1 MRFFHYSQ
9 KKDRY
14 TMPRSS
20 VVFSISVIIIASV
33 LNGCLGPKFI
43 QPARQSFAFDYTPS
57 AQALAKTE
65 GELSFALLDFQVEVE
80 QDPRPQSIFTSNTSS
95 GRTILIDRLARGLE
109 RDFSEIITAQGYGIR
124 GPFESHSEMTYPDK
138 EDTDLILFTRIV
150 IQADHTNLY
159 WERYENKDTYTLAIR
174 ASPPSRATLDV
185 SFEFH
190 IYESLSK
197 EMLWAKSITL
207 EPLNI
212 DLLYR
217 NSGGILYAGIPS
229 FEVMLERDNSYHAA
243 VGSLFK
249 REYSNIIDRMI
260 AYLHPKEMAQV
271 NEAAKRVRAKK
282 VY

>member
-1 MRFFHYSQ
+1 
-9 KKDRY
+9 
-14 TMPRSS
+14 MPRSS
-20 VVFSISVIIIASV
+20 VVFFISVIIIASV

-43 QPARQSFAFDYTPS
+43 QPARQSFSFDYTPS
-57 AQALAKTE
+57 EQALAKTD
-65 GELSFALLDFQVEVE
+65 GDLSFALLDFQVEVE
-80 QDPRPQSIFTSNTSS
+80 QDPRPQLMFTSNTSS

-109 RDFSEIITAQGYGIR
+109 RDFSEIITAQRYGIR

-138 EDTDLILFTRIV
+138 EDTDLILFTKIV

-159 WERYENKDTYTLAIR
+159 WVRYVDDNTSTIAIR
-174 ASPPSRATLDV
+174 SSPPSSASLDV

-207 EPLNI
+207 EPLTI
-212 DLLYR
+212 DLVYLH
-217 NSGGILYAGIPS
+217 SGGVRYAGIPS
-229 FEVMLERDNSYHAA
+229 FEIMLEHDNAYHAA
-243 VGSLFK
+243 VGNLFD